1 MLEQQVSAAKNSSH
15 ETDRLHAQIRAWSS
29 LARQAPEPIFSNVR
43 AALMF
48 SFRLSESTILAFSQC
63 YAGAPTF
70 GARVM
75 LTSQEWHQQ
84 SAAIRRIIETNFRGI
99 ELALVLADYAAGRH
113 RIEGARICA
122 EHLASHSSRPFLIKL
137 GTLRYFGVSEKS
149 AREISRIASVPQ
161 RTVERYLA
169 RVREDLGRLSDS
181 IAPRLES
188 LLVDTRICCRL

>member
-1 MLEQQVSAAKNSSH
+1 MFQLLATTINGSSH
-15 ETDRLHAQIRAWSS
+15 EDRLQEQ
-29 LARQAPEPIFSNVR
+29 ARLWAASREQPEPVFSNVR

-48 SFRLSESTILAFSQC
+48 SFRLADSTIIAFSQC

-70 GARVM
+70 GARVA

-84 SAAIRRIIETNFRGI
+84 SADIRRIIEGNFRGL
-99 ELALVLADYAAGRH
+99 ELAVVLADYAAGRH

-122 EHLASHSSRPFLIKL
+122 DYLAAQSSRPFLIKL
-137 GTLRYFGVSEKS
+137 STLRYFGVSDKT

-161 RTVERYLA
+161 RTVERYIA
-169 RVREDLGRLSDS
+169 RVREDLGRLSDAV
-181 IAPRLES
+181 APRLES